1 MRLFRSRIVSIRFCR
16 DSRTSMARSQAPN
29 QLSSASGDQNEHRV
43 TITASQAS
51 TEMTG
56 MDLTRNSVA
65 ENRKHEQEN

>member
-1 MRLFRSRIVSIRFCR
+1 
-16 DSRTSMARSQAPN
+16 MARSQAPN

-43 TITASQAS
+43 TITASQAI